1 MSQHGADDGSFA
13 HDAGTQTGRAV
24 ILIAVAVLV
33 AILLLHHT
41 SSSSANPT
49 SAVTTVPTPVTT
61 VAPSATTTTVP
72 ATTTTTI
79 PLSSVKVQVLN
90 GASATQAIA
99 GPFTT
104 KLKGLGYATVT
115 ADNATSDVTTSS
127 IYVLV
132 AGFAPSADTLATTLG
147 LPASAVVTTLPATA
161 PIPAS
166 TKALGPDLVL
176 VVGPDLASKA

>member
-1 MSQHGADDGSFA
+1 MSQHGADDGSFVR
-13 HDAGTQTGRAV
+13 DAGTQTVRAV
-24 ILIAVAVLV
+24 VLIIVAVLV
-33 AILLLHHT
+33 AVLLLHHT

-49 SAVTTVPTPVTT
+49 SAVTTVPAPATT
-61 VAPSATTTTVP
+61 VPRSATTTTTVP
-72 ATTTTTI
+72 ATSTTTI

-104 KLKGLGYATVT
+104 KLIGLGYATVT

-132 AGFAPSADTLATTLG
+132 AGFAPSADTLAATLG
-147 LPASAVVTTLPATA
+147 LPAT
-161 PIPAS
+161 S
-166 TKALGPDLVL
+166 T
-176 VVGPDLASKA
+176 

>member
-1 MSQHGADDGSFA
+1 MSEHGADDGSFVR
-13 HDAGTQTGRAV
+13 DAGTQTVRAV
-24 ILIAVAVLV
+24 VLIVVAVLV
-33 AILLLHHT
+33 AVLLLHHT
-41 SSSSANPT
+41 SRSSANPT
-49 SAVTTVPTPVTT
+49 SAVTTVPPVTT
-61 VAPSATTTTVP
+61 TLAPSSTTTVP

-79 PLSSVKVQVLN
+79 ALSSVKVQVLN

-104 KLKGLGYATVT
+104 KLQGLGYATVS

-132 AGFAPSADTLATTLG
+132 AGYTASADTLAATLG
-147 LPASAVVTTLPATA
+147 LPAPAVVTTLPATA